1 MLDSATTVA
10 PLAVLGM
17 GTHAVVT
24 LIAVALALAVIASY
38 LIKIAL
44 ILWNVIDRLRVILGA
59 VVAVAENSRP
69 MEPVMNDINR
79 DLDAARD
86 AFEGA
91 VKRLEQRRGPAER
104 EVPAGAEQV
113 SPSWRHWGAGGS
125 H

>member
-1 MLDSATTVA
+1 MLDLGTEAVA

-17 GTHAVVT
+17 GAHAVVT

-69 MEPVMNDINR
+69 MEPIMNDINA
-79 DLDAARD
+79 DLDGARK

-91 VKRLEQRRGPAER
+91 VKRLEERHAPEREPEPAEQ
-104 EVPAGAEQV
+104 A
-113 SPSWRHWGAGGS
+113 SPSWSHWGA
-125 H
+125 

>member
-1 MLDSATTVA
+1 MLESA

-17 GTHAVVT
+17 GAHAVVT
-24 LIAVALALAVIASY
+24 LAAVFLALAVIASY

-69 MEPVMNDINR
+69 MDGLMRDINS
-79 DLDAARD
+79 DLDAARET
-86 AFEGA
+86 FETA
-91 VKRLEQRRGPAER
+91 VNRLSQRHAPAGEPEPAEQ
-104 EVPAGAEQV
+104 A
-113 SPSWRHWGAGGS
+113 SPSWSHWGGGA

>member
-1 MLDSATTVA
+1 MVETGTDVVVA

-38 LIKIAL
+38 LIKIIL

-69 MEPVMNDINR
+69 MDPVMNEINS
-79 DLDAARD
+79 DLDAARQ

-91 VKRLEQRRGPAER
+91 VRRLEERYAPQREAEPAEQ
-104 EVPAGAEQV
+104 ASA
-113 SPSWRHWGAGGS
+113 SWSHWGASG

>member
-1 MLDSATTVA
+1 MLELVINTDAA

-24 LIAVALALAVIASY
+24 LAAVALALAVIASY

-79 DLDAARD
+79 DLDAARH

-91 VKRLEQRRGPAER
+91 VKRLEERHAPER
-104 EVPAGAEQV
+104 EPEPAQQL
-113 SPSWRHWGAGGS
+113 SPSWSHWGT
-125 H
+125 

>member
-1 MLDSATTVA
+1 MLETSTVA

-24 LIAVALALAVIASY
+24 LAAVALALAVIASY

-79 DLDAARD
+79 DLDAARQ

-91 VKRLEQRRGPAER
+91 VKRLEERRGPVTQPQAAES
-104 EVPAGAEQV
+104 V
-113 SPSWRHWGAGGS
+113 SPSWSHWGT
-125 H
+125 

>member
-1 MLDSATTVA
+1 MQEAINVVT
-10 PLAVLGM
+10 PLALFGM
-17 GTHAVVT
+17 GAHAVVT
-24 LIAVALALAVIASY
+24 LFAVFLALAVIASY

-69 MEPVMNDINR
+69 MEPLMNDINA
-79 DLDAARD
+79 DLDAARQ

-91 VKRLEQRRGPAER
+91 VKRLEERYAPAR
-104 EVPAGAEQV
+104 EPAPAAEQV
-113 SPSWRHWGAGGS
+113 SPSWSHWGAGGS

>member
-1 MLDSATTVA
+1 MPEVSNAVVA

-24 LIAVALALAVIASY
+24 LAAVALALAVIAAY

-69 MEPVMNDINR
+69 MEPLMNDINS
-79 DLDAARD
+79 DLDAARH

-91 VKRLEQRRGPAER
+91 VKRLEERHVPERAPEPAEQ
-104 EVPAGAEQV
+104 A
-113 SPSWRHWGAGGS
+113 SPSWSHWGT
-125 H
+125 

>member
-1 MLDSATTVA
+1 MLDLGNAA

-24 LIAVALALAVIASY
+24 LFAVFLALAVIASY

-59 VVAVAENSRP
+59 VVEVAENSRP

-79 DLDAARD
+79 DLDAARQ

-91 VKRLEQRRGPAER
+91 VKRLEERRGPVTA
-104 EVPAGAEQV
+104 PAPEEGEQV
-113 SPSWRHWGAGGS
+113 SASWSHWGSGS
-125 H
+125 SH

>member
-1 MLDSATTVA
+1 MFEGAIVVTPIAL
-10 PLAVLGM
+10 LGM
-17 GTHAVVT
+17 GAHAVVT
-24 LIAVALALAVIASY
+24 LFAVFLALAVIASY

-69 MEPVMNDINR
+69 MEPVMNSINS
-79 DLDAARD
+79 DLDAARQ

-91 VKRLEQRRGPAER
+91 VKRLEERHPTERAPA
-104 EVPAGAEQV
+104 PAAEEA
-113 SPSWRHWGAGGS
+113 SASWSHWGTGGG

>member
-1 MLDSATTVA
+1 MLEAINVVT
-10 PLAVLGM
+10 PLALFGM
-17 GTHAVVT
+17 GAHAVVT
-24 LIAVALALAVIASY
+24 LFAVFLALAVIASY

-69 MEPVMNDINR
+69 MDPLMNDINA
-79 DLDAARD
+79 DLDAARQ

-91 VKRLEQRRGPAER
+91 VKRLEERYAPAR
-104 EVPAGAEQV
+104 EPAAVDEQV
-113 SPSWRHWGAGGS
+113 SPSWSHWGAGSG

>member
-1 MLDSATTVA
+1 MLEVTNVVA

-24 LIAVALALAVIASY
+24 LAAVFLALAVIASY

-69 MEPVMNDINR
+69 MEPLMNDINA
-79 DLDAARD
+79 DLDAARQT
-86 AFEGA
+86 FEAA
-91 VKRLEQRRGPAER
+91 VKRLEERFVPEREPAPAEQ
-104 EVPAGAEQV
+104 A
-113 SPSWRHWGAGGS
+113 SPSWSHWGAGG